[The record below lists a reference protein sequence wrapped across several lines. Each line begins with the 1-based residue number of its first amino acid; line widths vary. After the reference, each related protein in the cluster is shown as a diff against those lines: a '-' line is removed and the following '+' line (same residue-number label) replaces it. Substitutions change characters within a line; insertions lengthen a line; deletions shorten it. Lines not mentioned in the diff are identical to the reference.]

1 MATVKSKK
9 ADVST
14 DGPSSERLTKG
25 YRSKHQ
31 LFYSLRWPIFVFNS
45 VVYTNLPA
53 ILFDRSSTPF
63 NENTFGGFFIFL
75 WQSEVNY
82 ITQIYLI
89 TLGTRVL
96 NAIVWNASK
105 SLPFHANSFLDLLFS
120 SFLPLQSEGNFT
132 TYRKKMNLFSPS
144 YVTGNKSINYQFKC
158 TV

>member
-1 MATVKSKK
+1 MALRQSDWQRVIARNVSFFTLYGGQFTFSTQLFTLIYLLYS
-9 ADVST
+9 ST
-14 DGPSSERLTKG
+14 DAA
-25 YRSKHQ
+25 
-31 LFYSLRWPIFVFNS
+31 
-45 VVYTNLPA
+45 LPLMK
-53 ILFDRSSTPF
+53 ILLA
-63 NENTFGGFFIFL
+63 GFFIFI

-96 NAIVWNASK
+96 NAIVWNVSK
-105 SLPFHANSFLDLLFS
+105 SLPFHANSFLDLIFS

-132 TYRKKMNLFSPS
+132 TYRKTMNLYSPS